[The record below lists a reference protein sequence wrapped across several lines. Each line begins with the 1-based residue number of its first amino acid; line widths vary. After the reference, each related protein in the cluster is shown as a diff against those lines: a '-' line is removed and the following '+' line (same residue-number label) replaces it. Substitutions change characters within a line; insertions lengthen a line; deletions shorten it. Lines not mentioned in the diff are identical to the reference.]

1 MDRREML
8 RMMALTGLA
17 SVMYPLLN
25 ACRAQGTKSSADE
38 KGNCVL
44 IPEETAGPFT
54 IDLEANPE
62 YLRQDITEGK
72 TGIPLELTLSLVNV
86 NERCAPVRN
95 ARVDVWHCDKDGVYS
110 GFEGEQTRGDHF
122 LRGIQ
127 RSDENGKVTFKTIYP
142 GWYHG
147 RATHI
152 HFQVFLDNGLAAT
165 SQVAF
170 PEAVTES
177 VYKTPLYSER
187 GQNRTVSSNA
197 ADGIF
202 ARPAGALPR
211 ELCTITR
218 DAATGGFIAL
228 LNVGI
233 AV

>member
-8 RMMALTGLA
+8 RIMGLAGLA
-17 SVMYPLLN
+17 SVMYPLLD
-25 ACRAQGTKSSADE
+25 AARAQGAKSKSDD

-54 IDLEANPE
+54 IDLESHPE
-62 YLRQDITEGK
+62 FLRQDITEGK
-72 TGIPLELTLSLVNV
+72 TGVPLELTLTLVDV
-86 NERCAPVRN
+86 NKGCAPIRN

-110 GFEGEQTRGDHF
+110 GFDGEQTRGETF

-127 RSDENGKVTFKTIYP
+127 RSDEHGRVTFRTIYP
-142 GWYHG
+142 GWYYG

-170 PEAVTES
+170 PEAVTRE
-177 VYKTPLYSER
+177 VYQSSLYAGR
-187 GQNRTVSSNA
+187 GQNRTVETNA
-197 ADGIF
+197 ADF
-202 ARPAGALPR
+202 VFRSPAGALPR
-211 ELCTITR
+211 ELCTINGSK
-218 DAATGGFIAL
+218 DDGYVAA
-228 LNVGI
+228 LNVGV

>member
-1 MDRREML
+1 ML
-8 RMMALTGLA
+8 RLMGLAGLA
-17 SVMYPLLN
+17 SVMAPLLE
-25 ACRAQGTKSSADE
+25 ACRAQGTRSESDR

-54 IDLEANPE
+54 IDLESHPE

-72 TGIPLELTLSLVNV
+72 TGVPLELTLMLVDV
-86 NERCAPVRN
+86 NAGCAPIRN

-110 GFEGEQTRGDHF
+110 GFDGEQTRGETF
-122 LRGIQ
+122 LRGIH
-127 RSDENGKVTFKTIYP
+127 RSDETGRVTFKTIYP
-142 GWYHG
+142 GWYYG

-170 PEAVTES
+170 PEAVTRV
-177 VYKTPLYSER
+177 VYDSPLYSGR
-187 GQNRTVSSNA
+187 GQNTAVESNA
-197 ADGIF
+197 RDF
-202 ARPAGALPR
+202 VFRSPAGALPR
-211 ELCTITR
+211 ELCTITGSR
-218 DAATGGFIAL
+218 DDGYVAA